1 MQRRHE
7 SNYIILLV
15 VFLSYINFKN
25 FLGCLK
31 ENNHDHFPCK
41 AFSKVYL
48 ECRME
53 RNLMAKESMDTL
65 GLGEQAN
72 YVRAD
77 KPDEKQKDFIAGL
90 NVKGSNKRWF

>member
-1 MQRRHE
+1 
-7 SNYIILLV
+7 
-15 VFLSYINFKN
+15 
-25 FLGCLK
+25 
-31 ENNHDHFPCK
+31 
-41 AFSKVYL
+41 
-48 ECRME
+48 ME